1 LIKPLPNP
9 VFAHN
14 VDVVAV
20 TPKIAGDKESGSDV
34 EFFNNNV
41 ALLQIKRLSSCRNA
55 KGELNTINLTTS
67 EV

>member
-1 LIKPLPNP
+1 MIKPPP
-9 VFAHN
+9 DPIFAHN
-14 VDVVAV
+14 ADVIAV

-41 ALLQIKRLSSCRNA
+41 ALLQIKRLSACRNA
-55 KGELNTINLTTS
+55 TGRLNNINLTTS

>member
-1 LIKPLPNP
+1 LIKPLPAP
-9 VFAHN
+9 VFAHDA
-14 VDVVAV
+14 DVIAV

-34 EFFNNNV
+34 EFFTNNV

-55 KGELNTINLTTS
+55 KGKLNSINLTTT

>member
-1 LIKPLPNP
+1 MIKPLPPP

-14 VDVVAV
+14 ADVIAA

-34 EFFNNNV
+34 EFFSNNV
-41 ALLQIKRLSSCRNA
+41 ALLQIKRLSACRNA

-67 EV
+67 ED

>member
-1 LIKPLPNP
+1 MIKPLPAP
-9 VFAHN
+9 VFAHDA
-14 VDVVAV
+14 DVIAV

-34 EFFNNNV
+34 EFFANNV
-41 ALLQIKRLSSCRNA
+41 ALLEIKRLASCRNA

>member
-1 LIKPLPNP
+1 MIKPLPP
-9 VFAHN
+9 PIFAHN
-14 VDVVAV
+14 ADVIAV

-41 ALLQIKRLSSCRNA
+41 ALLQIKRLSACRNT

>member
-1 LIKPLPNP
+1 MIKPLPPP

-14 VDVVAV
+14 ADVIAV

-34 EFFNNNV
+34 EFFSNNV

>member
-1 LIKPLPNP
+1 MIKPLPAP
-9 VFAHN
+9 VFAHDA
-14 VDVVAV
+14 DVIAV

-41 ALLQIKRLSSCRNA
+41 ALIQIKRLSSCRNA

>member
-1 LIKPLPNP
+1 MIKPLPAP

-20 TPKIAGDKESGSDV
+20 TPKIAGDKDSGYDV

-41 ALLQIKRLSSCRNA
+41 ALLKIKRLSACGNA
-55 KGELNTINLTTS
+55 KGELNSINLTTS

>member
-34 EFFNNNV
+34 EFFTNNV

>member
-1 LIKPLPNP
+1 MIKPLPAP

-14 VDVVAV
+14 ADVIAV
-20 TPKIAGDKESGSDV
+20 TPKIAGDGESGSDV

-41 ALLQIKRLSSCRNA
+41 ALLKIKRLSACRNA
-55 KGELNTINLTTS
+55 KGEQNTINLTTS

>member
-1 LIKPLPNP
+1 MIKPLPAP

-14 VDVVAV
+14 ADVIAV

-41 ALLQIKRLSSCRNA
+41 ALLQIKRLASCRNA
-55 KGELNTINLTTS
+55 KGGLNTINLTTS
-67 EV
+67 EA

>member
-1 LIKPLPNP
+1 MIKPLPTP

-14 VDVVAV
+14 ADVIAV
-20 TPKIAGDKESGSDV
+20 TPKIAGDKESGADV

-41 ALLQIKRLSSCRNA
+41 ALLRIKRLASCRNT